1 MKRLVVLFFIL
12 CSFELY
18 AKAQTMVFTYDEKGN
33 IVSCS
38 KFIEPFDQGL
48 GLDKYTNLTYRK
60 AFSADVSTV
69 SGAMYKVEGF
79 RLDGY
84 GWEGEPG
91 DYHLIRIEKD
101 GNEIFE
107 QICILGWIYFP
118 DDLPSSNVAD
128 RRFFVYPLKD
138 NSLALFFCGTI
149 MSSQSPQLTI
159 VCVQEN
165 KGTLVFNKP
174 SYVNKIEKDG
184 DEINFILQSN
194 TLEYLDMNS
203 SEPINPPDLHTLTLK
218 DGMIYYK

>member
-79 RLDGY
+79 SFGRIWMGRRTGRLPFDKNRER
-84 GWEGEPG
+84 WE
-91 DYHLIRIEKD
+91 
-101 GNEIFE
+101 
-107 QICILGWIYFP
+107 
-118 DDLPSSNVAD
+118 
-128 RRFFVYPLKD
+128 
-138 NSLALFFCGTI
+138 
-149 MSSQSPQLTI
+149 
-159 VCVQEN
+159 
-165 KGTLVFNKP
+165 
-174 SYVNKIEKDG
+174 
-184 DEINFILQSN
+184 
-194 TLEYLDMNS
+194 
-203 SEPINPPDLHTLTLK
+203 
-218 DGMIYYK
+218 